1 MDFLKRFAENLHS
14 TSFPK
19 TANKNFEIQKTYPK
33 NVEIF
38 LKHIK
43 IVIPYFC
50 EHPLNIFESIGEL
63 KENGLEYILKTLYEK
78 IQDNNPFQVWNG
90 TIGESIATCYI
101 RTSTDYQIP
110 VFKLR
115 FAPNRKKAM
124 HGDDLL
130 GFKFN
135 TDGTPQELLVVEVK
149 NYASTS
155 PERAVKD
162 ATESLL
168 KVQQGTIT
176 LLDFIINVLRTEHRF
191 NEAIQVKRFND
202 PYNYPYHTEYL
213 AFIVT
218 QESKWKDE
226 YFDAVFDGI
235 KPPLTINAFLIPN
248 WIEYQKQLVLPED
261 NKTPTKI
268 TLPDVEINDLEDLR
282 KLLDNNTFKNEHNQL
297 ASEALIIDL
306 KNQQRKSTAYT
317 YNPIKLEK
325 AANFLVSTGYNLLDD
340 SSEEAEKVLKEAAV
354 IYERLAI
361 VRLEDGQKFPA
372 VDNVITSALLY
383 SLAGYNANAKVLV
396 SKILCHQDIQDSLS
410 SDTPRILLAY
420 LLNGEIIKIQN
431 RLAEFFY
438 QFPQNKL
445 EEVEEFP
452 KEEEEWMYWVS
463 EKISSIGDYLTA
475 KIFAYFIHYLRT
487 GNELYK
493 SEIIK
498 LTIAAGKQ
506 YATIG
511 NYRSYVLLSSIRR
524 YLENLIENSTQNLVR
539 SNLVDIQEEW
549 KLYLRFL
556 STLGKFPMMS
566 MWKSQQKALQEG
578 LLEDKSLIIA
588 MPTSAGKTKT
598 VEIAIY
604 KALKNNPDKICAYV
618 VPTRALA
625 YEVESSL
632 SVSLS
637 RVNINV
643 SILYGGY
650 DFSQLEEDVLQDN
663 QVFVL
668 TPEKLDLLTRSND
681 KFKNKLALLIID
693 EVHDSAAAN
702 PRSMRQELTY
712 SRLLAIAERNKIRV
726 IGISAVVNNAGDFAK
741 WLCNDENNVIEIDW
755 RPTKQRLGYLKWGL
769 GRDPRSTVQYLAQT
783 DDYPTDNFFIPLPFV
798 QSQCKKKGQN
808 GGSYIDSNFVAAR
821 LAIYYSKTGSTLVF
835 TTTKPLVESIAK
847 CLIQIQ
853 ENEHL
858 VISLQMQNIANELA
872 EILGDNHLLVK
883 SINHGFCYHH
893 GELPSTVRR
902 KVENAVRA
910 NIIPLIISTT
920 TLSQGVN
927 LPIKNVIVHSLSMH
941 GIISM
946 TQYKNAVGRAG
957 RAGAETEGH
966 IIFCAEKDLERV
978 QQEETTEKSESFLMS
993 GIKNLVKLRLL
1004 SVDSTEDFLS
1014 LWATSSTSQ
1023 FRKNSDNYE
1032 TWTKQMQTKARKSQ
1046 AEILSYLDSQI
1057 LAWILETCI
1066 DEVDEEKIEVIFK
1079 RLLCNVQ
1086 SLEIQNILAE
1096 FKEALKARAIS
1107 LKESL
1112 PDIQK
1117 RQLFNITGLGVD
1129 SNQLITEYAHK
1140 LVKEIDKFNTLSDLP
1155 REFWQ
1160 ETYNIFKEITE
1171 LKQDLHL
1178 DNGIDPLIGWLDG
1191 KDYKELADL
1200 YFDGNS
1206 EIVVKK
1212 LEKVIH
1218 AFAWGFNS
1226 LISHI
1231 NFYLNLNGKKI
1242 PNIFKSLTSFI
1253 THGVSNTAA
1262 VYAISLGVHDRQIAI
1277 ALSTTYQ
1284 LAFPQI
1290 EYTHFKRWLFTL
1302 SFEQWKDLAH
1312 VEDENISKIE
1322 EHFKNVQTK
1331 QQKLEKNTN
1340 IFDCSL
1346 IRINDFIITNGNVEK
1361 DDLIIV
1367 SFDENLYLT
1376 TYEYKLYYQ
1385 LAGEKIERLKQFD
1398 RQVYDFIIDDIDQ
1411 QRETVSILVY

>member
-19 TANKNFEIQKTYPK
+19 ATNKNFERQRIYPK
-33 NVEIF
+33 NVETF
-38 LKHIK
+38 LNHLK
-43 IVIPYFC
+43 IVVPYFC
-50 EHPLNIFESIGEL
+50 QHPHTVIEYIENLG
-63 KENGLEYILKTLYEK
+63 ENGLESIVEYLHQATK
-78 IQDNNPFQVWNG
+78 NNNRVWNG
-90 TIGESIATCYI
+90 TIGEAIATAYI
-101 RTSTDYQIP
+101 LSSTDYKIP

-115 FAPNRKKAM
+115 FAPNRKMAI

-130 GFKFN
+130 GMKFN
-135 TDGTPQELLVVEVK
+135 VDGTPQGLLVVEVK
-149 NYASTS
+149 NYGTN
-155 PERAVKD
+155 PKQAVKD
-162 ATESLL
+162 ATKSLL

-191 NEAIQVKRFND
+191 NEAKQVKRFND

-268 TLPDVEINDLEDLR
+268 TLPDVEINELEDLR
-282 KLLDNNTFKNEHNQL
+282 KLLDNRTFKNEHNQL
-297 ASEALIIDL
+297 ASEALSIDL
-306 KNQQRKSTAYT
+306 KNQQRKSTPYK

-325 AANFLVSTGYNLLDD
+325 SANFLASTGYNLLDD

-354 IYERLAI
+354 IHERLAI

-372 VDNVITSALLY
+372 VDNIITSALLY

-420 LLNGEIIKIQN
+420 LLNGEIIKIQD
-431 RLAEFFY
+431 RLAQFFY

-475 KIFAYFIHYLRT
+475 KVFAYFIHYLRT
-487 GNELYK
+487 GNKLYK

-498 LTIAAGKQ
+498 LAIAAGKQ

-566 MWKSQQKALQEG
+566 MWKSQRKALQEG
-578 LLEDKSLIIA
+578 LLEDKYLIIA

-668 TPEKLDLLTRSND
+668 TPEKLDLLTRSNNL
-681 KFKNKLALLIID
+681 FKNKLALIIID

-702 PRSMRQELTY
+702 LRSMRQELTY

-726 IGISAVVNNAGDFAK
+726 IGISAVINNAGDFAK

-755 RPTKQRLGYLKWGL
+755 RPTKQRLGYIKWVS
-769 GRDPRSTVQYLAQT
+769 GRARVQYLVQT
-783 DDYPTDNFFIPLPFV
+783 DDYPTDDFFIQLPFV
-798 QSQCKKKGQN
+798 QSQCKKKGQR

-927 LPIKNVIVHSLSMH
+927 LPIKNVIVHSLSMR
-941 GIISM
+941 GTISM

-966 IIFCAEKDLERV
+966 IIFCDEKDLKRV

-1014 LWATSSTSQ
+1014 LWAISSTSQ
-1023 FRKNSDNYE
+1023 FRKNGDKYD
-1032 TWTKQMQTKARKSQ
+1032 TWEKRTQTDAKKSQ

-1086 SLEIQNILAE
+1086 SLEIQSILAE

-1107 LKESL
+1107 LRQHL

-1117 RQLFNITGLGVD
+1117 RQLFNITGLGVN
-1129 SNQLITEYAHK
+1129 SNQLITEYAQK
-1140 LVKEIDKFNTLSDLP
+1140 LVKEIENFNNLSDLP
-1155 REFWQ
+1155 QEFWQ
-1160 ETYNIFKEITE
+1160 ETYKIFKEITE
-1171 LKQDLHL
+1171 IKESLKLK
-1178 DNGIDPLIGWLDG
+1178 NIDPLIAWLHG
-1191 KDYKELADL
+1191 KDYKEIADL

-1212 LEKVIH
+1212 LEKVIY

>member
-19 TANKNFEIQKTYPK
+19 ATNKNFERQRIYPK
-33 NVEIF
+33 NVETF
-38 LKHIK
+38 LNHLK

-50 EHPLNIFESIGEL
+50 QHPHTVIEYIENLG
-63 KENGLEYILKTLYEK
+63 ENGLESIVEYLHQATK
-78 IQDNNPFQVWNG
+78 NNNRVWNG
-90 TIGESIATCYI
+90 TIGEAIATAYI
-101 RTSTDYQIP
+101 LSSTDYEIP

-115 FAPNRKKAM
+115 FAPNRKMAI

-130 GFKFN
+130 GMKFN
-135 TDGTPQELLVVEVK
+135 VDGTPQGLLVVEVK
-149 NYASTS
+149 NYGTNPKQAVEKAS
-155 PERAVKD
+155 D
-162 ATESLL
+162 GLL
-168 KVQQGTIT
+168 KVQQGSIT
-176 LLDFIINVLRTEHRF
+176 LLDFIINILKTEHRF
-191 NEAIQVKRFND
+191 NEARQVKRFSE
-202 PYNYPYHTEYL
+202 PYNYSYHTEYL
-213 AFIVT
+213 AFVVT
-218 QESKWKDE
+218 QESQWKDE
-226 YFDAVFDGI
+226 HFDAVVDGI

-248 WIEYQKQLVLPED
+248 WIEYQKQLILPEE
-261 NKTPTKI
+261 NKIPTKI
-268 TLPDVEINDLEDLR
+268 TLPEMEINDLEDVR
-282 KLLDNNTFKNEHNQL
+282 RLLDNDTFKNEHNQL
-297 ASEALIIDL
+297 ASEALSIDL
-306 KNQQRKSTAYT
+306 KNQQRKSTPYK

-325 AANFLVSTGYNLLDD
+325 SANFMASTGYNLLDD
-340 SSEEAEKVLKEAAV
+340 SSEEAERVLKEAAV

-396 SKILCHQDIQDSLS
+396 SKILCYQDIQDSLS
-410 SDTPRILLAY
+410 SDIPRILLAY
-420 LLNGEIIKIQN
+420 LLNGEIIKIQD
-431 RLAEFFY
+431 RLAQFLY

-475 KIFAYFIHYLRT
+475 KVFAYFIHYLRT
-487 GNELYK
+487 GNKLYK

-524 YLENLIENSTQNLVR
+524 YLENLIENSTQNLVK
-539 SNLVDIQEEW
+539 SNLVDIQGEW

-566 MWKSQQKALQEG
+566 MWKSQRKALQEG

-668 TPEKLDLLTRSND
+668 TPEKLDLLTRSNE
-681 KFKNKLALLIID
+681 KFKNKLALIIID

-702 PRSMRQELTY
+702 LRSMRQELTY

-726 IGISAVVNNAGDFAK
+726 IGISAVINNTGDFAK

-755 RPTKQRLGYLKWGL
+755 RPTKQRLGYIKWVS
-769 GRDPRSTVQYLAQT
+769 GRARVQYLVQT
-783 DDYPTDNFFIPLPFV
+783 DDYPTDDFFIQLSFV
-798 QSQCKKKGQN
+798 QSQCKKKGQT

-847 CLIQIQ
+847 YLIQIL

-858 VISLQMQNIANELA
+858 VISLQMQKIANELA

-883 SINHGFCYHH
+883 SINYGFCYHH
-893 GELPSTVRR
+893 AELPSTVRR

-927 LPIKNVIVHSLSMH
+927 LPIKNVIVHSLSMR
-941 GIISM
+941 GTISM

-966 IIFCAEKDLERV
+966 IIFCDEKDLKRV

-1014 LWATSSTSQ
+1014 SWATSSTSQ

-1032 TWTKQMQTKARKSQ
+1032 NWTKQMQTKARKSQ

-1066 DEVDEEKIEVIFK
+1066 DEVDEDKIEVIFK

-1086 SLEIQNILAE
+1086 SLELQSILAE
-1096 FKEALKARAIS
+1096 FKEALKVRAIL
-1107 LKESL
+1107 LKERL

-1140 LVKEIDKFNTLSDLP
+1140 LVKEIENFNNLSDLP
-1155 REFWQ
+1155 QEFWQ

-1206 EIVVKK
+1206 EIVVRK
-1212 LEKVIH
+1212 LEKVIY

-1231 NFYLNLNGKKI
+1231 NFYLNGNKI
-1242 PNIFKSLTSFI
+1242 PNVFKSLTSFI

-1284 LAFPQI
+1284 STFPQI
-1290 EYTHFKRWLFTL
+1290 EYTHFKKWLFTL
-1302 SFEQWKDLAH
+1302 SFNQWKDIVH

-1331 QQKLEKNTN
+1331 QQKLEKNTT

-1346 IRINDFIITNGNVEK
+1346 IKINDFIITNENVEK

-1376 TYEYKLYYQ
+1376 TYEYKFYCQ
-1385 LAGEKIERLKQFD
+1385 LGGEKIERLKQFD
-1398 RQVYDFIIDDIDQ
+1398 RQVYDFIIDDIDE
-1411 QRETVSILVY
+1411 QRDTVSILVY

>member
-1 MDFLKRFAENLHS
+1 MDFLKRFAENLDSKSYSNS
-14 TSFPK
+14 TG
-19 TANKNFEIQKTYPK
+19 KNFERQRISPQD
-33 NVEIF
+33 VETFI
-38 LKHIK
+38 KHIK
-43 IVIPYFC
+43 LVIPFFC
-50 EHPLNIFESIGEL
+50 EHPHSILEKIEKLREDGLESIVKYL
-63 KENGLEYILKTLYEK
+63 HQATK
-78 IQDNNPFQVWNG
+78 NNTQVWNG
-90 TIGESIATCYI
+90 TIGEAIATAYI
-101 RTSTDYQIP
+101 LSSTDYKIP

-115 FAPNRKKAM
+115 FAPNRKMAM
-124 HGDDLL
+124 HGDDIL
-130 GFKFN
+130 GFKVD
-135 TDGTPQELLVVEVK
+135 TDGNPQELLVVEVK
-149 NYASTS
+149 NYGANPKQAVEKAS
-155 PERAVKD
+155 D
-162 ATESLL
+162 GLL
-168 KVQQGTIT
+168 KVQQSSIT
-176 LLDFIINVLRTEHRF
+176 LLDFIIITLKEKNRI
-191 NEAIQVKRFND
+191 NEAKLVKRFSE
-202 PYNYPYHTEYL
+202 PYNYSYHTEYL
-213 AFIVT
+213 AFIIT
-218 QESKWKDE
+218 QESKWKDK
-226 YFDAVFDGI
+226 YFDTVVDEI

-248 WIEYQKQLVLPED
+248 WIEYQKQLVLPEE
-261 NKTPTKI
+261 NKIPTKI
-268 TLPDVEINDLEDLR
+268 TLPEVEINDLEDLR
-282 KLLDNNTFKNEHNQL
+282 KLLDNGTFKNEHNQL
-297 ASEALIIDL
+297 ASEALTIDL

-325 AANFLVSTGYNLLDD
+325 SANFLVSTGYNLLDD

-361 VRLEDGQKFPA
+361 VRLEDGQKFAA

-637 RVNINV
+637 RVNVNV

-726 IGISAVVNNAGDFAK
+726 IGISAVVNNAEDFAK

-769 GRDPRSTVQYLAQT
+769 GRDPRSTVQYLSQT
-783 DDYPTDNFFIPLPFV
+783 DDYPTDNFFIPLPFF
-798 QSQCKKKGQN
+798 QSQCKKKSPK

-821 LAIYYSKTGSTLVF
+821 LSIYYSKTGSTLVF

-847 CLIQIQ
+847 CLIQIR
-853 ENEHL
+853 ENDEHL

-872 EILGDNHLLVK
+872 EILGNNHLLVK

-893 GELPSTVRR
+893 AELPSTVRR

-966 IIFCAEKDLERV
+966 IIFCDEKDLKRV

-1004 SVDSTEDFLS
+1004 SVESTEDFLS
-1014 LWATSSTSQ
+1014 LWAISSTSQ
-1023 FRKNSDNYE
+1023 FRKNGSNYE
-1032 TWTKQMQTKARKSQ
+1032 NWKKRMQTEARKSQ
-1046 AEILSYLDSQI
+1046 SEILSYLDSQI

-1066 DEVDEEKIEVIFK
+1066 DEVDEDKIEVIFK

-1086 SLEIQNILAE
+1086 SLELQSILAE
-1096 FKEALKARAIS
+1096 FKEALKVRAIL
-1107 LKESL
+1107 LKERL

-1140 LVKEIDKFNTLSDLP
+1140 LVKEIENFNNLSDLP
-1155 REFWQ
+1155 QEFWQ

-1206 EIVVKK
+1206 EIVVRK
-1212 LEKVIH
+1212 LEKVIY

-1262 VYAISLGVHDRQIAI
+1262 VYAISLGVYDRQIAI

-1302 SFEQWKDLAH
+1302 SFEQWKDIAH

-1346 IRINDFIITNGNVEK
+1346 IKINDFIITNENVEK

-1398 RQVYDFIIDDIDQ
+1398 RQVYDFIINDIDP

>member
-1 MDFLKRFAENLHS
+1 MDFLKTFAENIESKPCLKS
-14 TSFPK
+14 T
-19 TANKNFEIQKTYPK
+19 NHNYEIQKVSPK
-33 NVEIF
+33 NLETF
-38 LKHIK
+38 LNHLKL
-43 IVIPYFC
+43 VIPFFC
-50 EHPLNIFESIGEL
+50 EHPHSILEEIEKLREDGLESIVKYL
-63 KENGLEYILKTLYEK
+63 HKATK
-78 IQDNNPFQVWNG
+78 NNTRVWNG
-90 TIGESIATCYI
+90 TIGEAIATCYI
-101 RTSTDYQIP
+101 LSSTDYKIP

-115 FAPNRKKAM
+115 FATNRTMAM
-124 HGDDLL
+124 HGDDVL
-130 GFKFN
+130 GMKFN
-135 TDGTPQELLVVEVK
+135 ADGTPQKLLVVEVK
-149 NYASTS
+149 NYGANPKQAVEKAS
-155 PERAVKD
+155 D
-162 ATESLL
+162 GLL
-168 KVQQGTIT
+168 KVQQGSIT
-176 LLDFIINVLRTEHRF
+176 LLGFIINILKTKDRL
-191 NEAIQVKRFND
+191 NEAKQVKRFND
-202 PYNYPYHTEYL
+202 PYNYSYHTEYL

-226 YFDAVFDGI
+226 YFDAVVDGI
-235 KPPLTINAFLIPN
+235 KPPLIINAFLIPN
-248 WIEYQKQLVLPED
+248 WIEDQKQLVLPED

-268 TLPDVEINDLEDLR
+268 TLPDVEINELEDLR
-282 KLLDNNTFKNEHNQL
+282 KLLDNRTFKNEHNQL
-297 ASEALIIDL
+297 ASEALSIDL
-306 KNQQRKSTAYT
+306 KNQQRKSTPYK

-325 AANFLVSTGYNLLDD
+325 SANFLASTGYNLLDD

-354 IYERLAI
+354 IHERLAI

-372 VDNVITSALLY
+372 VDNIITSALLY

-420 LLNGEIIKIQN
+420 LLNGEIIKIQD
-431 RLAEFFY
+431 RLAQFFY

-475 KIFAYFIHYLRT
+475 KVFAYFIHYLRT
-487 GNELYK
+487 GNKLYK

-566 MWKSQQKALQEG
+566 MWKSQRKALQEG
-578 LLEDKSLIIA
+578 LLEDKYLIIA

-681 KFKNKLALLIID
+681 LFKNKLALIIID

-702 PRSMRQELTY
+702 LRSMRQELTY

-726 IGISAVVNNAGDFAK
+726 IGISAVINNAGDFAK

-755 RPTKQRLGYLKWGL
+755 RPTKQRLGYIKWVS
-769 GRDPRSTVQYLAQT
+769 GRARVQYLVQT
-783 DDYPTDNFFIPLPFV
+783 DDYPTDDFFIQLPFV
-798 QSQCKKKGQN
+798 QSQCKKKGQK

-853 ENEHL
+853 ENEQL

-893 GELPSTVRR
+893 SELPSTVRR

-1086 SLEIQNILAE
+1086 SLEIQSILAE

-1140 LVKEIDKFNTLSDLP
+1140 LVKEIDKFNNLSDLP

-1302 SFEQWKDLAH
+1302 SFEQWKDIAH

-1346 IRINDFIITNGNVEK
+1346 IKINDFIITNGNVEK

-1376 TYEYKLYYQ
+1376 TYEYKFYCQ
-1385 LAGEKIERLKQFD
+1385 LDGEKIERLKQFD
-1398 RQVYDFIIDDIDQ
+1398 RQVYDFVIDDIDQ
-1411 QRETVSILVY
+1411 QRETVSIVVY